1 MSLGLSF
8 HQVSGTNSPKGF
20 GTDGHSPLLCSPP
33 QGLRK
38 QLLLKGRRQKAAHR
52 ARGIAAKLISV
63 SNSIEP
69 ACFSSLLGA
78 STLVCTKGF
87 HERIRSN

>member
-20 GTDGHSPLLCSPP
+20 GTDGHSPLCSPP

-69 ACFSSLLGA
+69 AYFSSLLGA

-87 HERIRSN
+87 LERIRSN

>member
-8 HQVSGTNSPKGF
+8 HQVSGINSPKGF
-20 GTDGHSPLLCSPP
+20 GTDGHSPLCSPP

-38 QLLLKGRRQKAAHR
+38 QLLLKGRRQKVAHK

-69 ACFSSLLGA
+69 AYFSSLLGA

-87 HERIRSN
+87 LERIRSN